1 MTPAPL
7 SEDPNGRH
15 RDPVTGAVTQDAL
28 LHFLEAVLGMA
39 EPVGPQVGMLC
50 LGIDGLDG
58 IALRHGNAVRDAAL
72 LGVADRMHER
82 IRVQD
87 LVGRVDGGFGICLAD
102 IVPAQAVAAAERL
115 LRSVRAM
122 PVPTPVGGLALTC
135 SIGLVLSRGGTERAP
150 ALLERARGL
159 RDAARRAGG
168 DGLVSSLPVG
178 PH

>member
-7 SEDPNGRH
+7 SDDPNGRH
-15 RDPVTGAVTQDAL
+15 RDPVTGAVTEEAL

-50 LGIDGLDG
+50 LGIDGLDA
-58 IALRHGNAVRDAAL
+58 ITARHGLAVRDAAL

-87 LVGRVDGGFGICLAD
+87 LVGRVDGGFGVCLAD
-102 IVPAQAVAAAERL
+102 IFPAQAVAAAERL
-115 LRSVRAM
+115 LRAVRAA
-122 PVPTPVGGLALTC
+122 PVPTPIGALALTC
-135 SIGLVLSRGGTERAP
+135 SIGLVLSRGGEEQAAP
-150 ALLERARGL
+150 LIDRARDL

-168 DGLVSSLPVG
+168 DNLVTFIQGRSA
-178 PH
+178 